1 MSKSVFGGF
10 EVLGGV
16 AKLAAVLGLAAS
28 GLIGCHASGA
38 SCPEARMPVR
48 GEHAV
53 VEVQG
58 QGRVLGGEIACAADG
73 GRCEATF
80 DDLWATP
87 LAAEASP
94 GWRFA
99 GWTRRSSGA
108 SLGGIAPSQPT
119 IVYTARFEAVAAE
132 SDGRDLAAR

>member
-10 EVLGGV
+10 AVLGGV
-16 AKLAAVLGLAAS
+16 ARVAAVVGLAAS
-28 GLIGCHASGA
+28 GLVGCHASGA

-53 VEVQG
+53 VEIEG
-58 QGRVLGGEIACAADG
+58 KGRVLGGEIACAADG

-87 LAAEASP
+87 LAAEAAP

-108 SLGGIAPSQPT
+108 SLGGVASSEAT
-119 IVYTARFEAVAAE
+119 TVYTARFEAVGAE
-132 SDGRDLAAR
+132 GAGRDVAAR

>member
-1 MSKSVFGGF
+1 MRKSVFGGF
-10 EVLGGV
+10 AALGGV
-16 AKLAAVLGLAAS
+16 ARLAAVLGLAAS
-28 GLIGCHASGA
+28 GLVGCHARGA

-48 GEHAV
+48 GEHALFQ
-53 VEVQG
+53 VQG
-58 QGRVLGGEIACAADG
+58 QGRVLGGDIACAPDG

-87 LAAEASP
+87 LAAEAAP

-108 SLGGIAPSQPT
+108 SLGGVAQSQPT
-119 IVYTARFEAVAAE
+119 TVYTARFEAVGAE
-132 SDGRDLAAR
+132 SDGRDVAAR